1 MAAHRPTLS
10 SASSYDSLHDP
21 FAEGASS
28 RQPSRQP
35 SPQPPFAPQAPYGQP
50 NDSSAILWPGSDHEA
65 DIDEEL
71 EEKQPLTARPGFSG
85 GFYPPQG

>member
-35 SPQPPFAPQAPYGQP
+35 SPQPPYGQA
-50 NDSSAILWPGSDHEA
+50 NDSSAVLWPGSDHEA
-65 DIDEEL
+65 EIDEEL